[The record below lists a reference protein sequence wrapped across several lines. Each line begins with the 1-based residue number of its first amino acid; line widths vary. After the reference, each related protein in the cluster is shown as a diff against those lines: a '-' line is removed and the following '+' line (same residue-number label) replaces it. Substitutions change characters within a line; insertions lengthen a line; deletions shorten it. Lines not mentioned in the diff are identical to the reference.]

1 VQITPGAKKIAI
13 FVDVQ
18 NIYYTTREAY
28 GRQFNYRKLWN
39 DISLQGEIV
48 VANAYATNR
57 NHNGQERFQEA
68 LRHIGFKVKLKPYI
82 QRSDGSGYQFMLII
96 TPNLS
101 IPDHEIKI
109 YAIRAQGSGGQNVN
123 KVSSAAHLR
132 FDIKESSLPDT
143 CKKRLLGLKDSRIS
157 KNGILII
164 KGQKYRTL
172 EKNRNEVK
180 KRLQEIIR
188 LVLVQK
194 KFRRLTKPT
203 QISQTKRLVTK
214 ALKSR
219 LKVLRR
225 NVPE

>member
-1 VQITPGAKKIAI
+1 
-13 FVDVQ
+13 
-18 NIYYTTREAY
+18 
-28 GRQFNYRKLWN
+28 
-39 DISLQGEIV
+39 
-48 VANAYATNR
+48 
-57 NHNGQERFQEA
+57 
-68 LRHIGFKVKLKPYI
+68 
-82 QRSDGSGYQFMLII
+82 
-96 TPNLS
+96 
-101 IPDHEIKI
+101 
-109 YAIRAQGSGGQNVN
+109 
-123 KVSSAAHLR
+123 
-132 FDIKESSLPDT
+132 
-143 CKKRLLGLKDSRIS
+143 LLGLKDSRIS

>member
-1 VQITPGAKKIAI
+1 
-13 FVDVQ
+13 
-18 NIYYTTREAY
+18 
-28 GRQFNYRKLWN
+28 
-39 DISLQGEIV
+39 
-48 VANAYATNR
+48 
-57 NHNGQERFQEA
+57 
-68 LRHIGFKVKLKPYI
+68 
-82 QRSDGSGYQFMLII
+82 MLII

-101 IPDHEIKI
+101 IPDHEVKI
-109 YAIRAQGSGGQNVN
+109 YTILAQGSGGQNVN
-123 KVSSAAHLR
+123 KVFSAVHLR
-132 FDIKESSLPDT
+132 FDIKESSLPDVY
-143 CKKRLLGLKDSRIS
+143 KKRLLGLKDCRIS

-194 KFRRLTKPT
+194 KFRRLTKTT